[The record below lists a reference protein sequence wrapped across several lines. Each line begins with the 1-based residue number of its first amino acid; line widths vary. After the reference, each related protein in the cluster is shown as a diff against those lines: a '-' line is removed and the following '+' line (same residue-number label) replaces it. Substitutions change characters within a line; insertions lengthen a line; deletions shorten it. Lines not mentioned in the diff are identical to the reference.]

1 MEPMAVF
8 SFAGYGRFVQDL
20 DLLSTAGR
28 NEGLPGQVRRFLGSL
43 SGLESLQ
50 GIAKDRPVGVVIA
63 TDGLEVVPFLAFIP
77 VTDRDALFKSIA
89 KVTGQPQPSGEGT
102 WKIGQ
107 RELTAYLRQ
116 RGDWLYM
123 AQTERNL
130 SWLPDPAKVLG
141 RLPERYDFAIEFNL
155 QRVPDVFRVFAIDL
169 LRLAM
174 RDRLSRREGESEA
187 AHALRYRIG
196 TWEYGTIEQ
205 VLTECEKVTLGW
217 TLDEKT
223 KQARLDL
230 VLKPLAGTK
239 LAGRTEALKHSGSR
253 FADLAGEESPLR
265 FHVTLTLG
273 EEQARKAGDELA
285 FVRRMLPPLVREAES
300 LQSEEDRQAALGLC
314 ETLADVVEA
323 TIRTRRVDFG
333 FAALGEKPPLTLL
346 AAAHLGDGT
355 ILHGTFER
363 VAELGN
369 RDKRFA
375 GFRTD
380 AAKIG
385 EHRVHAVLFSGSS
398 AAALTRLFG
407 QEPRLYVTFTRDTLW
422 LAAGPQALAALERK
436 LASGGT
442 APSRKEPVAS
452 LQLNLRLSKLIDA
465 VDRLIDQGAERQAI
479 ALLRLQLRGTDD
491 RLSVTVAG
499 TDEGLHVQC
508 VGQEG
513 VVRLVALGV
522 GLQLLLGG

>member
-1 MEPMAVF
+1 MKHHLSPAMSLALLGVLLFGLATGCFAPAAEMAPMAVF
-8 SFAGYGRFVQDL
+8 SFAGYDRFVEDL
-20 DLLSTAGR
+20 DLLGQAGR
-28 NEGLPGQVRRFLGSL
+28 NEGLPGQVGRFLGNR
-43 SGLESLQ
+43 SGLESLE
-50 GIAKDRPVGVVIA
+50 GIAKDRPVGMVIA

-89 KVTGQPQPSGEGT
+89 KVTGEPQPAGEGT
-102 WKIGQ
+102 WKIGR

-141 RLPERYDFAIEFNL
+141 KLPERYDFALEFNL
-155 QRVPDVFRVFAIDL
+155 QRVPEVFRVFAIDL

-174 RDRLSRREGESEA
+174 RDRLARREGESEA

-196 TWEYGTIEQ
+196 AWEYGTIEQ
-205 VLTECEKVTLGW
+205 VISESEKVTLGW

-230 VLKPLAGTK
+230 ILKPVAGTK
-239 LAGRTEALKHSGSR
+239 LAGRTESLKKNGAR

-265 FHVTLTLG
+265 FHMSLTLSDG
-273 EEQARKAGDELA
+273 QAQKAGDELA
-285 FVRRMLPPLVREAES
+285 LIRRLLPPLVRETDW

-323 TIRTRRVDFG
+323 TIRTRRVDVG

-346 AAAHLGDGT
+346 AAAHVGDGT

-363 VAELGN
+363 IAEMGK
-369 RDKRFA
+369 RDQRFA
-375 GFRTD
+375 GFRAD

-385 EHRVHAVLFSGSS
+385 EHRIHAVVLGGSNS
-398 AAALTRLFG
+398 TPLTRQIG
-407 QEPRLYVTFTRDTLW
+407 R
-422 LAAGPQALAALERK
+422 A
-436 LASGGT
+436 
-442 APSRKEPVAS
+442 
-452 LQLNLRLSKLIDA
+452 
-465 VDRLIDQGAERQAI
+465 
-479 ALLRLQLRGTDD
+479 
-491 RLSVTVAG
+491 
-499 TDEGLHVQC
+499 HV
-508 VGQEG
+508 
-513 VVRLVALGV
+513 
-522 GLQLLLGG
+522 